1 MSKGI
6 GAMWD
11 WIGSISGDRA
21 LSGLPGRV
29 RDRVTEQQ
37 HSSEKLIGWI
47 QLLIVLLFGFLYLIS
62 PKTFN
67 AADVPFQPVP
77 WALGTYLCLTV
88 VRLVWAQFGRF
99 PWWSL
104 ALSIFFDMALLMVV
118 IWSFHMQYGQP
129 ASFYLK
135 APTLLYVFIFIAL
148 RALRFEA
155 AYVLLAGVMAALGW
169 VALVLYAVTIEPQ
182 DPMITRNYVDY
193 LTSNSVLLG
202 AEFDK
207 IISILVVSAILFVA
221 LVRARQLLVSAVAE
235 RTAHS
240 DLSRFFAPEVRAR
253 ITGSE
258 VQMKAGHGE
267 SRDAAVL
274 FVDIRGFTKM
284 AGSVSPTE
292 LVGILSDYQSRV
304 VPAIQEHDGSIDK
317 FLGDGIMATFGA
329 VQPTQTYAADALRA
343 LDAVIAAIDQWNDE
357 RRAAGEHSIRVG
369 AAVTSGRLVV
379 GAVGD
384 ETRLEYTVI
393 GSAVN
398 LSAKLEKHNSVL
410 ASRALTTAETLELAK
425 NQGYQPSRA
434 GEDRPGDR
442 LVGVDNPVDVVV
454 LATERIAK
462 A

>member
-1 MSKGI
+1 
-6 GAMWD
+6 
-11 WIGSISGDRA
+11 
-21 LSGLPGRV
+21 
-29 RDRVTEQQ
+29 
-37 HSSEKLIGWI
+37 
-47 QLLIVLLFGFLYLIS
+47 
-62 PKTFN
+62 
-67 AADVPFQPVP
+67 
-77 WALGTYLCLTV
+77 
-88 VRLVWAQFGRF
+88 VRLVCAQFWRF

-135 APTLLYVFIFIAL
+135 APTVLYVFIFIAL

-155 AYVLLAGVMAALGW
+155 AYVLLAGVMATLGW
-169 VALVLYAVTIEPQ
+169 VALVLYAVTIEPEN
-182 DPMITRNYVDY
+182 PMITRNYVDY

-258 VQMKAGHGE
+258 AQMKAGQGE

-284 AGSVSPTE
+284 GAAVSPTE
-292 LVGILSDYQSRV
+292 LVGILSDYQARV
-304 VPAIQEHDGSIDK
+304 VPVIQEQGGSIDK

-343 LDAVIAAIDQWNDE
+343 LDAVVAAVERWNEE
-357 RRAAGEHSIRVG
+357 RRAAGKRDIRVG

-384 ETRLEYTVI
+384 DTRLEYTVI
-393 GSAVN
+393 GAAVN
-398 LSAKLEKHNSVL
+398 LSAKLEKHNSAL
-410 ASRALTTAETLELAK
+410 GSRALTTAETLELAK
-425 NQGYQPSRA
+425 SQGYQPPRT
-434 GEDRPGDR
+434 GDNRRGDR
-442 LVGVDNPVDVVV
+442 LVGVDRPVDVVV
-454 LATERIAK
+454 LAT
-462 A
+462 

>member
-1 MSKGI
+1 MR
-6 GAMWD
+6 D
-11 WIGSISGDRA
+11 
-21 LSGLPGRV
+21 LPNRV
-29 RDRVTEQQ
+29 RDRITEQQ

-47 QLLIVLLFGFLYLIS
+47 QLVIVLMFGFLYVIS

-88 VRLVWAQFGRF
+88 IRLVWAQFGRF

-104 ALSIFFDMALLMVV
+104 ALSIVFDMALLMVV
-118 IWSFHMQYGQP
+118 IWSFHIQYGQP

-135 APTLLYVFIFIAL
+135 TPTLLYVFIFIAL

-155 AYVLLAGVMAALGW
+155 LYVLLAGAVAALGW
-169 VALVLYAVTIEPQ
+169 VALVLFAVTIEP
-182 DPMITRNYVDY
+182 DDTMITRNYVDY

-207 IISILVVSAILFVA
+207 VISILVVSAILCVA

-235 RTAHS
+235 QTAHS

-258 VQMKAGHGE
+258 VQLKPGEGE

-274 FVDIRGFTKM
+274 FIDIRGFTKM
-284 AGSVSPTE
+284 GAQLSPTE
-292 LVGILSDYQSRV
+292 LVGLLSEYQSKV
-304 VPAIQEHDGSIDK
+304 VPVIQAHGGSIDK

-329 VQPTQTYAADALRA
+329 VQPNQTYAADALRA
-343 LDAVIAAIDQWNDE
+343 VDAVVETVDRWNQE
-357 RRAAGEHSIRVG
+357 RQADGKPAVRVG
-369 AAVTSGRLVV
+369 AAVTAGRLVV

-393 GSAVN
+393 GAAVN
-398 LSAKLEKHNSVL
+398 LSAKLEKHNSTL
-410 ASRALTTAETLELAK
+410 HSRALTTAETLEVARQ
-425 NQGYQPSRA
+425 QGYRLP
-434 GEDRPGDR
+434 PGQDGRKADR
-442 LVGVDNPVDVVV
+442 LMGLDHPVDVVV
-454 LATERIAK
+454 LAT
-462 A
+462 

>member
-1 MSKGI
+1 
-6 GAMWD
+6 MWT
-11 WIGSISGDRA
+11 WLSSLVSDRA
-21 LSGLPGRV
+21 LRGLPARV
-29 RDRVTEQQ
+29 RDQVTEQQ
-37 HSSEKLIGWI
+37 HSSEVLIGWI
-47 QLLIVLLFGFLYLIS
+47 QLVIVLLFGFLYAIS

-88 VRLVWAQFGRF
+88 IRLVWARFWRF

-135 APTLLYVFIFIAL
+135 TPTLLYVFIFIAL

-155 AYVLLAGVMAALGW
+155 VYVLLAGAMAVLGW
-169 VALVLYAVTIEPQ
+169 VALVMYAVTIEPD

-193 LTSNSVLLG
+193 LTSNSVLVG

-207 IISILVVSAILFVA
+207 IVSILVVSTILCVA

-235 RTAHS
+235 QTAHS

-258 VQMKAGHGE
+258 VQLKAGQGE
-267 SRDAAVL
+267 AREAAVL

-284 AGSVSPTE
+284 SASVGPTE
-292 LVGILSDYQSRV
+292 LVGILSAYQARV
-304 VPAIQEHDGSIDK
+304 VPVIQSHGGSIDK

-329 VQPTQTYAADALRA
+329 VQPTPTYAADALRA
-343 LDAVIAAIDQWNDE
+343 ADAVVDAVDAWNDE
-357 RRAAGEHSIRVG
+357 RRAAGEQDIRVG
-369 AAVTSGRLVV
+369 VAVTSGRLVV

-384 ETRLEYTVI
+384 DTRLEYTVI
-393 GSAVN
+393 GAAVN

-410 ASRALTTAETLELAK
+410 GSRALTTAETLGLARQ
-425 NQGYQPSRA
+425 QGYEPPRHP
-434 GEDRPGDR
+434 GERQDE
-442 LVGVDNPVDVVV
+442 LLMGVDHPVKVVV
-454 LATERIAK
+454 LAA
-462 A
+462 